1 MNNKEI
7 IDEFLDKNYPSLLE
21 DEACMWFHHSDKD
34 IYRKGLEDGIKLAL
48 KHTYIPIS
56 EPITEFYN
64 LDESD
69 KTKEMFV
76 EDTAEYIIELKGR
89 N

>member
-7 IDEFLDKNYPSLLE
+7 IDEFLGKNYPSLLE
-21 DEACMWFHHSDKD
+21 DEACMWFHFSDKD

-48 KHTYIPIS
+48 KHLYLPIS
-56 EPITEFYN
+56 EPVTEFYD
-64 LDESD
+64 LGGD
-69 KTKEMFV
+69 KEVIENYHEFV
-76 EDTAEYIIELKGR
+76 AVLK